1 MSFPKAL
8 FCAAVMLALC
18 TAGRTVRAD
27 DSFAPVTEQVNKR
40 LVKIYGSGGY
50 RGVPAYGSGVI
61 ISPEGYVLTIAS
73 QMLETRD
80 LRVHLSTGERYT
92 AQLVA
97 SEPDLDLAMIRIYDA
112 KSPIKTPDYFDVL
125 ADAARPIVD
134 PGTGVL
140 AFGNQFKIADRGEP
154 MSVQRGVIMAYS
166 KLRGRRG
173 ITDAPYDGDVYFTDT
188 IMCNPGNAGGALVTR
203 NGKQLLGLIGR
214 ELKNTLTETW
224 VNYAMPLQAKI
235 DIKNEKGETKT
246 LTLVEFVQKGLKGEG
261 TLKSIADSKKGN
273 KGAGKNLYTG
283 IVLVPDV
290 VERTPPFVEEVVP
303 NSPAMKAGL
312 KPDDLIVYVD
322 GTQVVSI
329 KEFRERLDFLLPN
342 NEVKVEV
349 RRGDKLTTLTL
360 KVEELPKKKPQ

>member
-1 MSFPKAL
+1 
-8 FCAAVMLALC
+8 MLALSTTGL
-18 TAGRTVRAD
+18 TARAD

-61 ISPEGYVLTIAS
+61 ISPDGHVLTIAS

-80 LRVHLSTGERYT
+80 LRVHMSTGERYT
-92 AQLVA
+92 AQLIA
-97 SEPDLDLAMIRIYDA
+97 TEPDLDLAMLRISDG
-112 KSPIKTPDYFDVL
+112 KNPIKTPEYFDAI
-125 ADAARPIVD
+125 ADAARPIAD
-134 PGTGVL
+134 PGTGIL

-188 IMCNPGNAGGALVTR
+188 IMCNPGNTGGALVTR

-235 DIKNEKGETKT
+235 DVKNEKGETKT
-246 LTLVEFVQKGLKGEG
+246 LTLVDFVQKGLKGEG
-261 TLKSIADSKKGN
+261 TVKPNERATKKGS
-273 KGAGKNLYTG
+273 GKNLYTG

-303 NSPAMKAGL
+303 NSPAMKAGM

-322 GTQVVSI
+322 GNQVVSI
-329 KEFRERLDFLLPN
+329 KDYRAELDKIQPN
-342 NEVKVEV
+342 NEVKIEV
-349 RRGDKLTTLTL
+349 RRGDKLTTLTF
-360 KVEELPKKKPQ
+360 KVEELPKKKP

>member
-1 MSFPKAL
+1 MRFPKIL
-8 FCAAVMLALC
+8 FCAAVVLALSAAGP
-18 TAGRTVRAD
+18 TARAD

-61 ISPEGYVLTIAS
+61 ISPDGYVLTIDS
-73 QMLETRD
+73 QMLATRGD
-80 LRVHLSTGERYT
+80 LRVHMSTGERYT
-92 AQLVA
+92 AQLIA
-97 SEPDLDLAMIRIYDA
+97 TEPDLDLAMIRIYDG
-112 KSPIKTPDYFDVL
+112 KNPIKTPDYFDVL

-134 PGTGVL
+134 PGTGIL

-173 ITDAPYDGDVYFTDT
+173 ITDAPYDGSVYFTDT
-188 IMCNPGNAGGALVTR
+188 IMCNPGNAGGAVVTR

-224 VNYAMPLQAKI
+224 VNYAMPLQAKV
-235 DIKNEKGETKT
+235 DVKNDKGETKT
-246 LTLVEFVQKGLKGEG
+246 LTLVDFVQKAMKGEG
-261 TLKSIADSKKGN
+261 VVKIHDPKTA

-322 GTQVVSI
+322 GNQVVSI
-329 KEFRERLDFLLPN
+329 KEYRAELDKIQPN

-360 KVEELPKKKPQ
+360 KVEELPKKKP

>member
-1 MSFPKAL
+1 MRFPKTL
-8 FCAAVMLALC
+8 FCAAVVLALF
-18 TAGRTVRAD
+18 TAGLTARAD

-61 ISPEGYVLTIAS
+61 ISPDGHVLTIAS

-80 LRVHLSTGERYT
+80 LRVHMSTGERYT
-92 AQLVA
+92 AQLIA
-97 SEPDLDLAMIRIYDA
+97 TEPDLDLAMIRISDG
-112 KSPIKTPDYFDVL
+112 KNPIKTPEYFDAI

-173 ITDAPYDGDVYFTDT
+173 ITDAPYDGAVYFTDT

-224 VNYAMPLQAKI
+224 VNYAMPLQATI
-235 DIKNEKGETKT
+235 DVKNEKGETKT
-246 LTLVEFVQKGLKGEG
+246 LTLVDFVQKGLKGEG
-261 TLKSIADSKKGN
+261 VVKAVETRHPKGS
-273 KGAGKNLYTG
+273 GKNLYTG
-283 IVLVPDV
+283 IILVPDV
-290 VERTPPFVEEVVP
+290 VERTPPFVEEVIP

-322 GTQVVSI
+322 GNQVVSI

>member
-1 MSFPKAL
+1 
-8 FCAAVMLALC
+8 MLALS
-18 TAGRTVRAD
+18 TAGLTARAD

-61 ISPEGYVLTIAS
+61 ISPDGHVLTIAS

-80 LRVHLSTGERYT
+80 LRVHMSTGERYT
-92 AQLVA
+92 AQLIA
-97 SEPDLDLAMIRIYDA
+97 TEPDLDLAMLRISDG
-112 KSPIKTPDYFDVL
+112 KNPIKTPDYFDAI
-125 ADAARPIVD
+125 ADAARPIAD
-134 PGTGVL
+134 PGTGIL

-188 IMCNPGNAGGALVTR
+188 IMCNPGNTGGALVTR

-235 DIKNEKGETKT
+235 DVKNEKGETKT
-246 LTLVEFVQKGLKGEG
+246 LTLVDFVQKGLKGEG
-261 TLKSIADSKKGN
+261 VVKQSEKTNRKGS
-273 KGAGKNLYTG
+273 GKNLYTG
-283 IVLVPDV
+283 IVLVPDIL
-290 VERTPPFVEEVVP
+290 ERTPPFVDEVTP
-303 NSPAMKAGL
+303 NSPAMKAGM

-322 GTQVVSI
+322 GNQVVSI
-329 KEFRERLDFLLPN
+329 KEYKAELDKIQAN
-342 NEVKVEV
+342 NEVKIEV
-349 RRGDKLTTLTL
+349 RRGDKLTTLTF
-360 KVEELPKKKPQ
+360 KVEELPKKKP